1 MAIKTK
7 RFINSRKSCS
17 CSMPGV
23 WRAVAYMTGVVVVF
37 HSPKACAHV
46 ARTMDINAQYR
57 TLADGRR
64 EERASIPLLSTQM
77 QEKDAIF
84 GGVER
89 LTKCLKFAIEKYQ
102 PQCLVIA
109 NSCVAGV
116 IGDDVDSVAREVE
129 ADYNIPV
136 LTVDCCG
143 FLDGEYY
150 EGYFAITRQLLARFV
165 KARAEKI
172 PQSVILLGDNGGP
185 WGQYATEVARL
196 LEKMDVKILGQFPG
210 YMDFDDLPQLAAAE
224 AVIVLGGRGHIYKEL
239 DAVAR
244 QLHDTYGM
252 SYAPDI
258 YPIGMEQTLLWVEK
272 MGALL
277 GVEQKAQ
284 ELIEKEKEAT
294 QKQIQKLLPITQN
307 KKTLLCVGRLLKYF
321 QPAMFI
327 QTLQRLHMD
336 VTGIVILDAYLPKER
351 EEMLAALRKCASN
364 IPLYNAAEG
373 EELMCEADI
382 VLTTHELQNKDIKQV
397 FLPMLPIVGIT
408 GELNFMQGLCRSL
421 CSRLKGGLS
430 YV

>member
-23 WRAVAYMTGVVVVF
+23 WRAVAYVTGVVVVF

-64 EERASIPLLSTQM
+64 EERASVPLLSTQM

-89 LTKCLKFAIEKYQ
+89 LTKCLEFAIEKYQ
-102 PQCLVIA
+102 PKCLVIA

-129 ADYNIPV
+129 ASYNIPV

-165 KARAEKI
+165 KPRAEKI

-196 LEKMDVKILGQFPG
+196 LQKMGVKILGQFPG
-210 YMDFDDLPQLAAAE
+210 YMDFDALPQLAAAQ
-224 AVIVLGGRGHIYKEL
+224 AVVVLGGRGHIYKEL

-258 YPIGMEQTLLWVEK
+258 YPIGMEQTLLWIEK

-277 GVEQKAQ
+277 GVEHKAQ
-284 ELIEKEKEAT
+284 ELIEKEKEAIE
-294 QKQIQKLLPITQN
+294 KQIQKLLPITQN

-327 QTLQRLHMD
+327 QALQRLHMD
-336 VTGIVILDAYLPKER
+336 LTGIVILDAYLPKER
-351 EEMLAALRKCASN
+351 EEMIAALRKCAGS

-373 EELMCEADI
+373 EQLMREADI